1 MADPTDYISTLTQSV
16 LDNETPDFSVTED
29 TPETERKR
37 TISETFSDGM
47 LQGSEGL
54 AADVEYFKAL
64 SKTLVGSDEDSIAD
78 NIAEARRLEEN
89 ASLAVQDIDTF
100 GEFLE
105 APTVSGFFEQ
115 AIKFS
120 GQAVPSL
127 VTTVAGGGV
136 GGVATVLGKKGVT

>member
-105 APTVSGFFEQ
+105 APTRS
-115 AIKFS
+115 
-120 GQAVPSL
+120 
-127 VTTVAGGGV
+127 
-136 GGVATVLGKKGVT
+136 